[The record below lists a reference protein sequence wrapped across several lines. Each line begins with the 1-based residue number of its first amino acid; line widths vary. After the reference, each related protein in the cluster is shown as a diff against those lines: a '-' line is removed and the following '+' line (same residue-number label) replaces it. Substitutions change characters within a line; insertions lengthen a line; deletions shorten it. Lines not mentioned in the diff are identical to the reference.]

1 MARYCAVRGW
11 FMSFAGPITYK
22 ANDGLRAAFAVAP
35 DELVLVET
43 DAPYLTPVPH
53 RGKPNASYLMPHT
66 VRFMA
71 EQRGF
76 DEAAMCGLLYDNAM
90 RAFGDW

>member
-1 MARYCAVRGW
+1 
-11 FMSFAGPITYK
+11 MSFAGPITYK
-22 ANDGLRAAFAVAP
+22 ANDGLRAALAVVP

-71 EQRGF
+71 AERGT
-76 DEAAMCGLLYDNAM
+76 DEAAMCDLLFANAQ
-90 RAFGDW
+90 RAFGTW